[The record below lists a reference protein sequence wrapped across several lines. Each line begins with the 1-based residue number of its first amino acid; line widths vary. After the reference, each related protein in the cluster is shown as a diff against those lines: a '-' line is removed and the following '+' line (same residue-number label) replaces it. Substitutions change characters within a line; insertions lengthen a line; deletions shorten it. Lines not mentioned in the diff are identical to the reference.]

1 MTFCQFIQCSRMY
14 IDWTRQHRTKN
25 EERTSQYRMFKVGT
39 ECPGVYQSP
48 SRTLDAGCV
57 SRLAMLT
64 VLRAAGG
71 WSLVISPP
79 DPRHPHPSTSRRYV
93 TVILGSG
100 SGQLMA
106 SPSPALHTPPGHRTP
121 NLAPLPRS
129 QSLVLYT
136 RAGNEP
142 SRRFHNHRSILD

>member
-1 MTFCQFIQCSRMY
+1 MY

-57 SRLAMLT
+57 STLAMLT

-79 DPRHPHPSTSRRYV
+79 DPRHPPSQPSTSRRYV

-100 SGQLMA
+100 SVQLMA

-121 NLAPLPRS
+121 NLAPLALPWS